1 MYNNLF
7 LDSGA
12 FSADKSGNPIDI
24 DAYMKFIHENKD
36 DISIY
41 ANLDVIGDWPA
52 TWTNQRIMEAEGLT
66 PIPVHHL
73 EDPMKCLDW
82 CLDYDYFALG
92 GIAGGA
98 TTKDRI
104 RFFDKCWNVICDKDG
119 FPKSKVH
126 GFGMA
131 SPSLIKK
138 WPWYCMTE
146 EDHEVLT
153 KSGWKFRKD
162 LSLGEE
168 VFTFDKGKSLWEPIL
183 DIPTFDVQGVDIN
196 IWENRNFKSFTTD
209 NHNWIVSNSKK
220 QKRGNVWENRTTNQI
235 YGDDVIPRVGTYTF
249 PTKKKY
255 DDNFIGLLG
264 WFWTD
269 GTHKK
274 RKRCKND
281 CIGISQSLRAN
292 PQKCKEI
299 EKLLIASNEKYCK
312 WISGEQM
319 QSFELYGEMSK
330 KLLKLAPNKK
340 LPLHF
345 IFDLTKKQLE
355 KFIYSSVQGD
365 GTKTALIRKK
375 GWTIKVSRKIKKE
388 NLEVLRIACLLLG
401 IPTSI
406 SEKGQTKI
414 LTTSSV
420 DWIYVNKLKTERT
433 KYTGKLWCLQVA
445 SKSFFTRCNNKIY
458 VTGNS
463 IDSSSWVAYGRYGI
477 VILPKVDINGQ
488 YDYFV
493 SPVKV
498 FVSDKSTK
506 KGVDG
511 VHYNTLSENEKLAFD
526 NYLKFHNL
534 PFGDEN
540 TKGVSNDNFWRD
552 LTNYLFFTAMCDQTL
567 DYPWAWKR
575 PSIKTFF

>member
-138 WPWYCMTE
+138 YPWY
-146 EDHEVLT
+146 
-153 KSGWKFRKD
+153 
-162 LSLGEE
+162 
-168 VFTFDKGKSLWEPIL
+168 
-183 DIPTFDVQGVDIN
+183 
-196 IWENRNFKSFTTD
+196 
-209 NHNWIVSNSKK
+209 
-220 QKRGNVWENRTTNQI
+220 
-235 YGDDVIPRVGTYTF
+235 
-249 PTKKKY
+249 
-255 DDNFIGLLG
+255 
-264 WFWTD
+264 
-269 GTHKK
+269 
-274 RKRCKND
+274 
-281 CIGISQSLRAN
+281 
-292 PQKCKEI
+292 
-299 EKLLIASNEKYCK
+299 
-312 WISGEQM
+312 
-319 QSFELYGEMSK
+319 
-330 KLLKLAPNKK
+330 
-340 LPLHF
+340 
-345 IFDLTKKQLE
+345 
-355 KFIYSSVQGD
+355 
-365 GTKTALIRKK
+365 
-375 GWTIKVSRKIKKE
+375 
-388 NLEVLRIACLLLG
+388 
-401 IPTSI
+401 
-406 SEKGQTKI
+406 
-414 LTTSSV
+414 
-420 DWIYVNKLKTERT
+420 
-433 KYTGKLWCLQVA
+433 
-445 SKSFFTRCNNKIY
+445 
-458 VTGNS
+458 S
-463 IDSSSWVAYGRYGI
+463 IDSSSWVTYGRYGI
-477 VILPKVDINGQ
+477 VILPKVDVNGE

-526 NYLKFHNL
+526 DYLKFHNL